1 MFCQSIFFGK
11 LKLDDVQISLPPLA
25 WGQLLRI
32 SGYGVIIEEVLFFF
46 FCVGCFVVV
55 DVLEINRI

>member
-1 MFCQSIFFGK
+1 MRVLGVFCQSIFFGK

-32 SGYGVIIEEVLFFF
+32 SGYGVIIEEVLFLFF
-46 FCVGCFVVV
+46 LRRLLRSG
-55 DVLEINRI
+55 